1 MSAALSLI
9 GGWLVFFPTV
19 GRGQVDTSI
28 IPADRATVWNP
39 GIPGGIPSRT
49 TVCSTINASTYGNGS
64 ADATSGIQAAINAC
78 PVGQVVGLSA
88 GEFRINGALTIDKGI
103 VLRGAGPTQ
112 TTLRKGG
119 TSNQPIVLVGAW
131 WPKPD
136 RSVNLTA
143 NAVKGAMSVTVS
155 NATGLAAGEVV
166 LIDALT
172 DTAVTR
178 WSTKSPPG
186 DASRGWFSRMNR
198 PVGQIMEIQSVSGN
212 TVTFTTPFHIEFKT
226 SFTAQLSRFAEYV
239 GGPIRPAVRFAGLED
254 LKVYGGRDD
263 NISFSL
269 AAYSWV
275 KNVESEYSLGDSI
288 GIDHSFRC
296 VVRDSYFHH
305 SPEHYPGGG
314 AYGLSF
320 ASSSADNLIEN
331 NIFWNFN
338 KVMVMRASG
347 GGNVIGYNYFED
359 GYIGNP
365 GDTGNLQWV
374 EVGLNGSHMT
384 TPHYELFE

>member
-1 MSAALSLI
+1 
-9 GGWLVFFPTV
+9 
-19 GRGQVDTSI
+19 
-28 IPADRATVWNP
+28 
-39 GIPGGIPSRT
+39 
-49 TVCSTINASTYGNGS
+49 
-64 ADATSGIQAAINAC
+64 
-78 PVGQVVGLSA
+78 
-88 GEFRINGALTIDKGI
+88 
-103 VLRGAGPTQ
+103 
-112 TTLRKGG
+112 
-119 TSNQPIVLVGAW
+119 
-131 WPKPD
+131 
-136 RSVNLTA
+136 
-143 NAVKGAMSVTVS
+143 
-155 NATGLAAGEVV
+155 
-166 LIDALT
+166 
-172 DTAVTR
+172 
-178 WSTKSPPG
+178 
-186 DASRGWFSRMNR
+186 
-198 PVGQIMEIQSVSGN
+198 
-212 TVTFTTPFHIEFKT
+212 
-226 SFTAQLSRFAEYV
+226 
-239 GGPIRPAVRFAGLED
+239 
-254 LKVYGGRDD
+254 VYGGRDD

-384 TPHYELFE
+384 TPHYELFEGNQSWNADGDNTWGNSVYMTFFRNHFTTKRRSLGGLNLVDRDNVRGIGLMEGHWWYTFVGNVLGTPTMNPSPHSGYQYEDAFPWDESNGVPMWRLGYNPENWNAPADPQVLSRTIRDGNFDYFTNQVRWDRPSQPIPNSLYLTAKPAFFGSCAWPWVDATGATKTAVLPARARFDGNPNACGPSQPAPGPPSNLRIISSS